1 MLSSLSI
8 AMRSICFYILVSV
21 AVSFSLVANPVPVD
35 PEILIDTG
43 GDATD
48 INYTG
53 LPITVGPNGG
63 GIFVFHNATGNPLNE
78 FDLNLNFPLSP
89 LPAGFTVRG
98 TIPVPPSPVRQIPTF
113 DVSTFSGFDCAG
125 DASTTVSCL
134 ELKFILMPGPLVPTD
149 GNFVLDFNNMANYTA
164 ADFEVENGTYTGG
177 DMPGGTGGWA
187 PGGNPTS
194 GDVMPGVP
202 EPSYRAT
209 VGFMG
214 LALLTA
220 WNYRRR
226 LTAKKS

>member
-48 INYTG
+48 INYDG
-53 LPITVGPNGG
+53 YPITIAPNGG
-63 GIFVFHNATGNPLNE
+63 GIFAFHNITGGPLGEIDINLLFMVPE
-78 FDLNLNFPLSP
+78 LNI
-89 LPAGFTVRG
+89 AVRG
-98 TIPVPPSPVRQIPTF
+98 TFAGTTPGQAYSFEPISLWHT
-113 DVSTFSGFDCAG
+113 DCAG
-125 DASTTVSCL
+125 NSMDSESCL
-134 ELKFILMPGPLVPTD
+134 ELQFSATPGPLIPT
-149 GNFVLDFNNMANYTA
+149 GGTFIFDFNDRANYNA
-164 ADFEVENGTYTGG
+164 ADLAVLNGTYTPILGEGG
-177 DMPGGTGGWA
+177 GGSWPEVSGNVA
-187 PGGNPTS
+187 PA
-194 GDVMPGVP
+194 VP